1 MFAGVVIIRRV
12 CDVFVIF
19 GFSCVAVCLGVVYLS
34 LFVLCRFWLSKKN
47 SRCDDWLVL
56 SYILCYRLRG
66 RFAALVVSSVFVS
79 LINGFVV

>member
-1 MFAGVVIIRRV
+1 MFRGCIFVVICVMSIL
-12 CDVFVIF
+12 VIKEKF
-19 GFSCVAVCLGVVYLS
+19 QVY
-34 LFVLCRFWLSKKN
+34 
-47 SRCDDWLVL
+47 DWLVL